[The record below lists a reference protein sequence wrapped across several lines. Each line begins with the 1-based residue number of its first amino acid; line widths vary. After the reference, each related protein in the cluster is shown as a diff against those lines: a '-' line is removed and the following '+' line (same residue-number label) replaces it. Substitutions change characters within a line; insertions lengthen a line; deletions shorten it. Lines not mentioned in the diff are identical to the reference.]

1 MELVELGTLSCG
13 GAGRFESIWWRRSEQ
28 ETARRGMVDV
38 SPVAI
43 SKAWNINI
51 RLSKSTNPS
60 PFIMKDALI
69 PVQSDHP
76 CDSTRADHI
85 FFTPSLV
92 LHCTTKSR
100 KLLGKTQLILA
111 IDSSLCQICGTQ
123 GSEATDAGLSWHPS
137 CTRGRWKRA
146 THLCGFLPSR
156 PSYKILN
163 LKRCTNFQIILNG
176 NSEKLRSSVMNL
188 KKYLTVTVS
197 LSMPDPLILSTW
209 VNY

>member
-69 PVQSDHP
+69 PVMRQHESWPYFLHP
-76 CDSTRADHI
+76 ITCS
-85 FFTPSLV
+85 SL
-92 LHCTTKSR
+92 HNEIPEAA
-100 KLLGKTQLILA
+100 GKTQLILA